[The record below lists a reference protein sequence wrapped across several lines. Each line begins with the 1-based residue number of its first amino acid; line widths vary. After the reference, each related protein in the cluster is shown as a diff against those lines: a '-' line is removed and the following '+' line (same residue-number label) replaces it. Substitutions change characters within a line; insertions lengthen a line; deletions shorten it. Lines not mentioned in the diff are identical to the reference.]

1 MWNTIVHEIQPVNQE
16 GDNKM
21 SVGKKYVF
29 IFVLCSLTTAL
40 HFSNTGAQETS
51 KKKPQITIDAPN
63 YDFGEIHEGDKIIH
77 DFTIKNTGTAEL
89 TIKDVKPG

>member
-1 MWNTIVHEIQPVNQE
+1 MEHLIFHEIQPVNQE

-21 SVGKKYVF
+21 SVGKKCVF

-51 KKKPQITIDAPN
+51 KKQPQITIDAPN
-63 YDFGEIHEGDKIIH
+63 YDFGKIYEGEKISH
-77 DFTIKNTGTAEL
+77 NFTIKNTGTAEL